1 VSVAWTPGP
10 DEPATWS
17 DALEQDRQ
25 AMVEIGYSELDIQ
38 KELSR
43 QLASLRAGRLASE
56 RVRQA
61 EADAYLG
68 LNGNGK
74 HAEPSKPAEP
84 YELVDADD
92 LHLLPSPD
100 WLLEPFILDKS
111 LNVLVGPSGGGK
123 SFLTLDWSACLG
135 AGIPWFGQHAKLT
148 RVAYIAA
155 EGTGGLLKRRDA
167 WKSARRVERMVNVT
181 FLPRAVNLLD
191 IHSVSRLI
199 TSLADGAY
207 GLVVID
213 TMARCMIGGDENTSK
228 DVGQVIDNID
238 HIKRTLDTSILL
250 VHHTGWDEQRE
261 RGSTALRGASDIVL
275 ALRPD
280 GTTIKLDSLKA
291 KDSEPFATYRMYLRP
306 EGKSAAISLGSNP
319 SQIGAAELSL
329 LETLPAAFGSNRV
342 ATSTLLQASGL
353 PQRTFYRSLKS
364 LVDRGYF
371 GQDKDGR
378 STLNFI
384 TQQGRDAI
392 TANDCQLLPSAAG
405 ITATTVA
412 PPLGATRGSN
422 DPNAYPDEEQGEL
435 G

>member
-1 VSVAWTPGP
+1 
-10 DEPATWS
+10 
-17 DALEQDRQ
+17 
-25 AMVEIGYSELDIQ
+25 
-38 KELSR
+38 
-43 QLASLRAGRLASE
+43 
-56 RVRQA
+56 
-61 EADAYLG
+61 
-68 LNGNGK
+68 
-74 HAEPSKPAEP
+74 
-84 YELVDADD
+84 
-92 LHLLPSPD
+92 
-100 WLLEPFILDKS
+100 
-111 LNVLVGPSGGGK
+111 
-123 SFLTLDWSACLG
+123 
-135 AGIPWFGQHAKLT
+135 
-148 RVAYIAA
+148 
-155 EGTGGLLKRRDA
+155 
-167 WKSARRVERMVNVT
+167 
-181 FLPRAVNLLD
+181 
-191 IHSVSRLI
+191 
-199 TSLADGAY
+199 
-207 GLVVID
+207 
-213 TMARCMIGGDENTSK
+213 
-228 DVGQVIDNID
+228 
-238 HIKRTLDTSILL
+238 
-250 VHHTGWDEQRE
+250 
-261 RGSTALRGASDIVL
+261 
-275 ALRPD
+275 
-280 GTTIKLDSLKA
+280 
-291 KDSEPFATYRMYLRP
+291 MYLRP